1 MTNIEE
7 LKKKQPEYKESLQEL
22 VGFINSEYYFNLS
35 EKEKSVIG
43 QYRIGLEVLTNAST
57 SLAYNSNAVS
67 DINSSMLSLLLIST
81 MTTPFGPS
89 KGAEYLKKE
98 SEEDDTHQELTDH
111 AV

>member
-22 VGFINSEYYFNLS
+22 VGFINSKDYFNLS
-35 EKEKSVIG
+35 EKEKSIIG

-57 SLAYNSNAVS
+57 SLTYDSNAVS
-67 DINSSMLSLLLIST
+67 DINSSMLSLLLMST
-81 MTTPFGPS
+81 MTAPFGPS

-98 SEEDDTHQELTDH
+98 LEEDDTHQELTDH